1 MFAGDGKHAA
11 DFARRSECHE
21 ETIVKLHKIFALAAL
36 GSLLWAGLASSQV
49 PAPENKPA
57 ATAVAPA
64 NAPAPYPRK
73 VERPKFGDDVFEPM
87 VGQMGKD
94 VIWVPTEDSLA
105 QRLLESA
112 RVKPTDVVYDLGAG
126 DGKIAIMAAKKF
138 GATAVG
144 IEYKAEMAD
153 LARRNAQRA
162 GVEDKVKII
171 TGDIFVEDFSRATVV
186 TLYLLPDLNLKL
198 RPTLLKMTPG
208 TRIVAN
214 SFNMGDWEP
223 DEIIKVGGEHGYRW
237 VVPAWVAG
245 SWDVKG
251 IEGAKKSEL
260 SLAQSYQQVGGTL
273 TVDGKSQPILSP
285 RLDGIRLTFRYLD
298 HSNAQ
303 RVFDVN
309 VLGGNMSGNV
319 MENVPIFPVSAR
331 RN

>member
-1 MFAGDGKHAA
+1 M
-11 DFARRSECHE
+11 
-21 ETIVKLHKIFALAAL
+21 KLYKSFALAAL
-36 GSLLWAGLASSQV
+36 GSLLCAGLASAQAPV
-49 PAPENKPA
+49 PDNKPA
-57 ATAVAPA
+57 AASAAAPA
-64 NAPAPYPRK
+64 AVPAPSARHI
-73 VERPKFGDDVFEPM
+73 ERPKLGDAQFEPM

-112 RVKPTDVVYDLGAG
+112 RVKSTDVVYDLGAG

-138 GATAVG
+138 GANAVG

-153 LARRNAQRA
+153 LARRNVQRA

-171 TGDIFVEDFSRATVV
+171 RGDIFVEDFSKATVV

-198 RPTLLKMTPG
+198 RPTLLKMLPG
-208 TRIVAN
+208 TRIVSN

-223 DEIIKVGGEHGYRW
+223 DEIIMAGGEHGYRW

-251 IEGAKKSEL
+251 IEGARKSEL

-273 TVDGKSQPILSP
+273 TIDGKSQPILSP

-298 HSNAQ
+298 HASAQ

-309 VLGGNMSGNV
+309 VLGDNMSGNV

-331 RN
+331 RM

>member
-1 MFAGDGKHAA
+1 M
-11 DFARRSECHE
+11 RRLSRAVSECHE
-21 ETIVKLHKIFALAAL
+21 ETIVKLHKIFAVAAL
-36 GSLLWAGLASSQV
+36 GSLLWAGLASGQA
-49 PAPENKPA
+49 PAPDNKPA
-57 ATAVAPA
+57 AAAAVAPA
-64 NAPAPYPRK
+64 AVPTPVTRQI
-73 VERPKFGDDVFEPM
+73 ERPKLGDEQFEPM

-112 RVKPTDVVYDLGAG
+112 RVKPTDLVYDLGAG

-138 GATAVG
+138 GANAVG
-144 IEYKAEMAD
+144 IEYKAEMAE
-153 LARRNAQRA
+153 LARRNAKRA

-171 TGDIFVEDFSRATVV
+171 KGDIFVEDFSQATVV

-223 DEIIKVGGEHGYRW
+223 DEIITVGGEHGYRW

-245 SWDVKG
+245 NWDVKG
-251 IEGAKKSEL
+251 IEGARKSEL
-260 SLAQSYQQVGGTL
+260 SLAQSYQQIGGTL
-273 TVDGKSQPILSP
+273 TIDGKSQPILSP

-331 RN
+331 RM

>member
-1 MFAGDGKHAA
+1 M
-11 DFARRSECHE
+11 
-21 ETIVKLHKIFALAAL
+21 KLHKIFALAAL
-36 GSLLWAGLASSQV
+36 GSLLWAGLASGQAT
-49 PAPENKPA
+49 APDNKPA
-57 ATAVAPA
+57 AAAAAPA
-64 NAPAPYPRK
+64 AVPAPSTRQ
-73 VERPKFGDDVFEPM
+73 VERPKLGDALFEPM
-87 VGQMGKD
+87 IGQMGKD

-112 RVKPTDVVYDLGAG
+112 RVQATDLVYDLGAG

-138 GATAVG
+138 GANAVG
-144 IEYKAEMAD
+144 SEYKAEMAD
-153 LARRNAQRA
+153 LARRNVQRA
-162 GVEDKVKII
+162 GVEDQVPII
-171 TGDIFVEDFSRATVV
+171 RGDIFVEDFSKATVV

-198 RPTLLKMTPG
+198 RPTLLKMLPG
-208 TRIVAN
+208 TRIVSN

-223 DEIIKVGGEHGYRW
+223 DEIIRAGGEHGYRW

-251 IEGAKKSEL
+251 IEGARKSEL

-273 TVDGKSQPILSP
+273 TIDGKSQPILSP

-298 HSNAQ
+298 HASAQ

-309 VLGGNMSGNV
+309 VLGDNMSGNV

-331 RN
+331 RM